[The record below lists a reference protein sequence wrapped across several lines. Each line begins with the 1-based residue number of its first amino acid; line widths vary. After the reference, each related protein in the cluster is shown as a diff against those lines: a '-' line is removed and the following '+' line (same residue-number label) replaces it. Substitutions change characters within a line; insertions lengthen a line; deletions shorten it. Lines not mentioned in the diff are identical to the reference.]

1 MAKLTAKSAQSL
13 VAKGKPGAHADG
25 GNLYLRIAGPGS
37 GKWTFRYMVA
47 GKAREMGL
55 GSPGSVSLA
64 EARDAAQEA
73 RKLLRAGVDPIDRK
87 RTANVIGR
95 RHTFAEVAG
104 LYIDSHEAG
113 WRNTKHQAQWPS
125 TLARHVFPSMGTI
138 PVADV
143 DTGAV
148 MKVLE
153 PIWRKTPETA
163 SRVRGRI
170 EAVLDYAKTRG
181 WREGEN
187 PARWRGHLAHL
198 LPARNKIARVEHHA
212 ALPWEEIGS
221 FMAALRAS
229 QGTGALALEFAIL
242 TAARSGEVRGARWDE
257 VDIANGVWTI
267 PGTRMKAG
275 REHRVPLSDTALNV
289 LEALRPL
296 RKAGSDLIF
305 PSPKKPRSPLSDMAL
320 TAVLRRMGRAD
331 LTVHGFRSTF
341 RDWAAES
348 TGYAR
353 EVAEMALAHTIGDKV
368 EAAYRRGDLFEKR
381 RRLMDDWARFCSEPT
396 AVGNVVRLRAG

>member
-1 MAKLTAKSAQSL
+1 MGKLTAISARSL
-13 VAKGKPGAHADG
+13 IAKGKPGAHADG

-37 GKWTFRYMVA
+37 GKWTLRYMVE

-73 RKLLRAGVDPIDRK
+73 RKLLRTGVDPIDRK
-87 RTANVIGR
+87 RTANVTAR

-104 LYIDSHEAG
+104 LYIGSHEAG

-163 SRVRGRI
+163 SRVRGRV
-170 EAVLDYAKTRG
+170 EAVLDYAKARG

-187 PARWRGHLAHL
+187 PARWRGHLANL
-198 LPARNKIARVEHHA
+198 LPAPSKISTVEHHP
-212 ALPWEEIGS
+212 ALPWEEVGS
-221 FMAALRAS
+221 FMVALHGRK
-229 QGTGALALEFAIL
+229 GTAALALEFAIL
-242 TAARSGEVRGARWDE
+242 TAARSGEVRGAKWDE
-257 VDIANGVWTI
+257 VDMVARAWTV

-275 REHRVPLSDTALNV
+275 REHRVPLSDAALNV
-289 LEALRPL
+289 LEALKPL

-305 PSPKKPRSPLSDMAL
+305 PSPKKLRSPLSDMTL
-320 TAVLRRMGRAD
+320 TAVLRRMGRPD

-353 EVAEMALAHTIGDKV
+353 EVAEMALAHAIGDKV
-368 EAAYRRGDLFEKR
+368 EAAYRRRDLLEKR
-381 RRLMDDWARFCSEPT
+381 RQLMDDWARFCSEPV
-396 AVGNVVRLRAG
+396 AAGNVVQLRAG